1 VIADLDRLDEA
12 TEMIERARE
21 VAIDMGDRFS
31 LAVATVQEGRLHE
44 ERKDYELSLPYFD
57 SGIEIFTELG
67 ARWELGDALAE
78 RGISQREL
86 GRLDEAE
93 QDLRQAIAISE
104 ELGERQLAGWTW
116 RALAHV
122 SERRGDLARAAEH
135 RRRAEHEESRRPR

>member
-1 VIADLDRLDEA
+1 
-12 TEMIERARE
+12 MIERARE
-21 VAIDMGDRFS
+21 VAVDMGDRFS

-44 ERKDYELSLPYFD
+44 ERKDFEKSLPYFD
-57 SGIEIFTELG
+57 SGIEIFTDLG

-78 RGISQREL
+78 RGISQREMD
-86 GRLDEAE
+86 RLDEAE
-93 QDLRQAIAISE
+93 RDLRHAISISE

-122 SERRGDLARAAEH
+122 SERRGDITTAEEH